1 MTGLVVRADDH
12 RVCCLYVQR
21 KHGRTFYVQRVPT
34 AHEFDTGCGGYGN
47 RQKTETYLL
56 NPVTI
61 GYRLRAHFGDA
72 IVENVLRPSLSV
84 GGDDEVRA

>member
-1 MTGLVVRADDH
+1 MTGNAPGASSRNLSSCTRAKK
-12 RVCCLYVQR
+12 L
-21 KHGRTFYVQRVPT
+21 GRTFYVQRVRT

-72 IVENVLRPSLSV
+72 IEENVLRPSLSV